1 MSAVRPM
8 KPASRAAPPR
18 PALRAL
24 ERWLDDG
31 VRDSIVGDLVE
42 TYAASPNPLRFW
54 RETISALWH
63 FHAPLQLPE
72 VRMSSF
78 IADLRQGARVLRR
91 APAFSVICIATLALA
106 IGPTTAI
113 LSLVDALLV
122 RPLPYASPGRLAF
135 VWDHDKSGRPVNV
148 GFATYD
154 DIRHRATTLASI
166 SASSFIEMTLTSPTD
181 PERLEGAG
189 VTANYFSTLGVP
201 MEAGRDF
208 TADDDQPGHTN
219 VVILTHGL
227 WMRRFGGAHAVIG
240 RTIDLDGAPT
250 TVIGV
255 LPASFDD
262 VIRPRSAIY
271 RPLGYVT
278 TQPWACRSCRHL
290 TAVARI
296 RDGVSNEQALA
307 ELNQIS
313 TQMAREFPK
322 DYAAPGVFLTP
333 MQQWVTRD
341 LRPALLA
348 ILGAVALVLLIAVA
362 NVVNLQLARAVRREG
377 EFAVRVALGAGTM
390 RLAQQLVAEGLLIAA
405 AGAAGGVALGRAVL
419 PALVSRLP
427 NGTPRAA
434 AIHLDVD
441 VLAAIAVVIALLAIV
456 LGVIPALG
464 ARRRALFD
472 GTLRGAAR
480 VSGAAHHRARG
491 GLVVGEMALALLLLA
506 GAGLLGRSLD
516 RLLAVNPGFDPHDV
530 ITMQLAASG
539 PRYSKT
545 ADVVAFR
552 ERQIAAARAV
562 AGVIDV
568 GLGTSIPLAGMID
581 RYSLV
586 PEDRPLTNPAL
597 APLGDGYRVIGD
609 FRQTLRVPLL
619 AGREFDAAD
628 LRDSAASVVIV
639 SQALAAKLWP
649 GDNALGKR
657 VFVPNARARF
667 STVIGIAGNVRH
679 TSLDAAD
686 GGSQFYIPETAWQW
700 ISSQTELVARVR
712 GGSDAGAVLR
722 RVRNAVA
729 AVDPSQPI
737 TEVRAMSD
745 VLTSSTAQRSL
756 ALLLFAAFAALALVL
771 AAAGI
776 YGVLSGSVAERTREI
791 GLRSA
796 LGATP
801 GNLLRLV
808 LARGLALTFAGL
820 VLGTIGGLMLTRYLH
835 SLLFGIAPTDPATF
849 AAAAL
854 LLSTV
859 AGAACLVPARRAI
872 RIDPMT
878 ALRE

>member
-1 MSAVRPM
+1 MTPTPRP
-8 KPASRAAPPR
+8 APPR
-18 PALRAL
+18 IPLRAL
-24 ERWLDDG
+24 ERWLDER

-42 TYAASPNPLRFW
+42 TYARSPNAPRFW
-54 RETISALWH
+54 REAISALWH

-78 IADLRQGARVLRR
+78 VADLRQGARVLGRS
-91 APAFSVICIATLALA
+91 PAFTVVCVATLALA

-113 LSLVDALLV
+113 LSVVDALLV
-122 RPLPYASPGRLAF
+122 RPLPYASPEKLAF
-135 VWDHDKSGRPVNV
+135 VWDRQKNGAPVNV
-148 GFATYD
+148 GYATYD
-154 DIRHRATTLASI
+154 DIRRHATTLASI
-166 SASSFIEMTLTSPTD
+166 SASSFIEMTLSSPTD

-189 VTANYFSTLGVP
+189 VTANYFATLGVP
-201 MEAGRDF
+201 MYAGRDF

-227 WMRRFGGAHAVIG
+227 WMRRFGGDRAIIG
-240 RTIDLDGAPT
+240 HTVDLDGAPN
-250 TVIGV
+250 TVVGV

-278 TQPWACRSCRHL
+278 TQAWACRSCRHL

-296 RDGVSNEQALA
+296 RDGVPNEQASA
-307 ELNQIS
+307 ELNQIA

-322 DYAAPGVFLTP
+322 DYAAAGAVLAP

-377 EFAVRVALGAGTM
+377 EFAVRVALGAGTL

-427 NGTPRAA
+427 HGTPRVA
-434 AIHLDVD
+434 AIRLDVH

-464 ARRRALFD
+464 ARRRAVFD

-480 VSGAAHHRARG
+480 VSGTAHHRARG
-491 GLVVGEMALALLLLA
+491 GLVVAEMALALLLLA

-516 RLLAVNPGFDPHDV
+516 RLLAVDPGFDPHDV
-530 ITMQLAASG
+530 ITMQLEASG
-539 PRYSKT
+539 PRYAKT

-552 ERQIAAARAV
+552 QRQMAAARAV
-562 AGVIDV
+562 PGVIDV

-586 PEDRPLTNPAL
+586 PQDRPLTNPAL
-597 APLGDGYRVIGD
+597 APVGDGFRVFGG
-609 FRQTLRVPLL
+609 FQHTLRVPLI
-619 AGREFDAAD
+619 AGRELDAAD
-628 LRDSAASVVIV
+628 LRDSAASVVVV

-649 GDNALGKR
+649 GENALGKR
-657 VFVPNARARF
+657 VIVPNARAPF
-667 STVIGIAGNVRH
+667 STVVGIAGNVRH
-679 TSLDAAD
+679 TSLDAPD
-686 GGSQFYIPETAWQW
+686 GGSQFYIPETAWLW
-700 ISSQTELVARVR
+700 VSSQTQLVARVR
-712 GGSDAGAVLR
+712 VGGDAGAVMR
-722 RVRNAVA
+722 RVRDAVA

-745 VLTSSTAQRSL
+745 VLSSSTAQRSL
-756 ALLLFAAFAALALVL
+756 ALLLLAAFAALALLL

-796 LGATP
+796 LGAAP
-801 GNLLRLV
+801 SDLLRLV
-808 LARGLALTFAGL
+808 MGRGLALTAAGL
-820 VLGTIGGLMLTRYLH
+820 VLGTIGGLVLTRYLH
-835 SLLFGIAPTDPATF
+835 SLLFGIAATDPTTF

-872 RIDPMT
+872 RIDPMM

>member
-1 MSAVRPM
+1 MTT
-8 KPASRAAPPR
+8 RATPPR

-24 ERWLDDG
+24 ERWLDDS
-31 VRDSIVGDLVE
+31 VRDSIIGDLLE
-42 TYAASPNPLRFW
+42 TYALSPNPVRFW

-72 VRMSSF
+72 VRVSSF
-78 IADLRQGARVLRR
+78 LSDLRHGARVLRR
-91 APAFSVICIATLALA
+91 APAFTLVCVATLALA

-113 LSLVDALLV
+113 LSVVDALLV
-122 RPLPYASPGRLAF
+122 RPLPYASPDRLAF
-135 VWDHDKSGRPVNV
+135 VWDRDKSGGPVNV
-148 GFATYD
+148 GYATYD
-154 DIRHRATTLASI
+154 DIRRRATTLASI

-189 VTANYFSTLGVP
+189 VTASYFATLGVP
-201 MEAGRDF
+201 MYAGRDF
-208 TADDDQPGHTN
+208 TADDDRPGHTA

-227 WMRRFGGAHAVIG
+227 WTRRFGADRAIVG
-240 RTIDLDGAPT
+240 RTIDLDGAPN

-255 LPASFDD
+255 LPESFDD

-271 RPLGYVT
+271 RPLGYVR
-278 TQPWACRSCRHL
+278 TQAWACRSCRHL

-296 RDGVSNEQALA
+296 RDGVSTQQALA

-322 DYAAPGVFLTP
+322 DYASAGMFLTP

-362 NVVNLQLARAVRREG
+362 NVVNLQLARAVRRDG
-377 EFAVRVALGAGTM
+377 EFAVRVALGAGTL

-405 AGAAGGVALGRAVL
+405 AGAAGGVALGRTVL

-427 NGTPRAA
+427 RGTARLT
-434 AIHLDVD
+434 AIHLDAD
-441 VLAAIAVVIALLAIV
+441 VLAAIAVVIALLAIA
-456 LGVIPALG
+456 LGVVPALG

-480 VSGAAHHRARG
+480 VSGSAHHRARG

-516 RLLAVNPGFDPHDV
+516 RLLSVNPGFDPHDV
-530 ITMQLAASG
+530 ITMQLEASG
-539 PRYSKT
+539 PRYAKT
-545 ADVVAFR
+545 EDVVAFR
-552 ERQIAAARAV
+552 ERQMAAARAV
-562 AGVIDV
+562 PGVIDV

-586 PEDRPLTNPAL
+586 PQDRPLTNPAL
-597 APLGDGYRVIGD
+597 APLGDGFRVLGG
-609 FRQTLRVPLL
+609 FQHTLRVPLI
-619 AGREFDAAD
+619 AGRELDAAD
-628 LRDSAASVVIV
+628 LRDSAASVVLV

-649 GDNALGKR
+649 GEKALGKR
-657 VFVPNARARF
+657 VMVPNARAPF
-667 STVIGIAGNVRH
+667 STVVGIVGNVRH
-679 TSLDAAD
+679 TSLDAPD
-686 GGSQFYIPETAWQW
+686 GGSQFYIPETAWLW
-700 ISSQTELVARVR
+700 VSSQTQLVARVR
-712 GGSDAGAVLR
+712 GDAGIVMR
-722 RVRNAVA
+722 RVRDAVA

-737 TEVRAMSD
+737 TDVRAMSD
-745 VLTSSTAQRSL
+745 VLSSSTAQRSL
-756 ALLLFAAFAALALVL
+756 ALLLFAAFAALALLL

-801 GNLLRLV
+801 GDLLRLV
-808 LARGLALTFAGL
+808 LARGLALTFGGL
-820 VLGTIGGLMLTRYLH
+820 VLGTIGALALTRYLH
-835 SLLFGIAPTDPATF
+835 SLLFGIAATDPATF

-854 LLSTV
+854 VLSTV
-859 AGAACLVPARRAI
+859 AVAACLVPARRAI